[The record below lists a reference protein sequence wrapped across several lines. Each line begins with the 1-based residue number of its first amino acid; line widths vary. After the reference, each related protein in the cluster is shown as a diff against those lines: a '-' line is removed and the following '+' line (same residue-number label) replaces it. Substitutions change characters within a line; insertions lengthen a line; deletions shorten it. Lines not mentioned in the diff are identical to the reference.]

1 MRQTQ
6 VDKGTARRAASA
18 ANARAAADLTS
29 ASLAVDHAVVVL
41 GEQAAE
47 AAAVRIQACWKRQLG
62 HWRYIL

>member
-1 MRQTQ
+1 VRQAQ